1 MLIYTRFD
9 PGRSVLLGKVLR
21 IDVDSG
27 SPYGIP
33 PDNPFL
39 DDPDARPEIY
49 AYGVRNMWR
58 GDVDEGDPV
67 TGMNLKRQQ
76 GVNTINK
83 KENSTENK
91 SQTLR
96 RHTRAYEVTSFL
108 STYLELSTETCSQNV
123 YMVLTNCFF
132 EATRFSQN
140 VKKSHR
146 LL

>member
-1 MLIYTRFD
+1 M
-9 PGRSVLLGKVLR
+9 LLGKVLR

-27 SPYGIP
+27 SPYSIP

-39 DDPDARPEIY
+39 ADPDARPEIY

-96 RHTRAYEVTSFL
+96 RAY
-108 STYLELSTETCSQNV
+108 
-123 YMVLTNCFF
+123 
-132 EATRFSQN
+132 
-140 VKKSHR
+140 
-146 LL
+146 